1 MWCLLCQLCLLSLL
15 TLLSRLYRLY
25 CLGLLL
31 WLLLGLPLRLRLLNS
46 QTSSCHHDSPRWTT
60 MKTLSLLN
68 CCPLCWCELW
78 ICYDN
83 TTASASSLGTL
94 CGLYNSC
101 YPHCP
106 CVGVLALLGCH
117 LLHCLAFQSC
127 RLARRGP
134 PVIITRT
141 TTNVLGASHL
151 I

>member
-1 MWCLLCQLCLLSLL
+1 
-15 TLLSRLYRLY
+15 
-25 CLGLLL
+25 
-31 WLLLGLPLRLRLLNS
+31 
-46 QTSSCHHDSPRWTT
+46 

-68 CCPLCWCELW
+68 CCPLSWCELW

-101 YPHCP
+101 YSRYLY
-106 CVGVLALLGCH
+106 VGVLVLLRCH
-117 LLHCLAFQSC
+117 LLCCLAFRSC

-134 PVIITRT
+134 LIVISWT
-141 TTNVLGASHL
+141 TTNILRASHL